1 MEFTNQYLRYEEY
14 LVLGGTLEEV
24 PFNELEFECRRL
36 IDSKTQNRLKN
47 TNEIPSEVKMLE
59 YKMIESL
66 QVYYNSL
73 KNAQNGVQSEN
84 TDGYSVTYIPS
95 TQIRQLI
102 EGKIDS
108 LQDLISTYLF
118 GIIVNNEH
126 LLYCGV

>member
-36 IDSKTQNRLKN
+36 IDSRTQNRLKN
-47 TNEIPSEVKMLE
+47 ANEIPSEVKMLE